1 MWQYGQNRICL
12 GDGEQIHLIDMQV
25 INDEFALWQV
35 ECLKGSG
42 NLNFE
47 DIKFENENGNA
58 ARPVE
63 EDSESDASEFLI
75 DDP

>member
-1 MWQYGQNRICL
+1 ML
-12 GDGEQIHLIDMQV
+12 
-25 INDEFALWQV
+25 FALQQV

-58 ARPVE
+58 AEQVE
-63 EDSESDASEFLI
+63 EDSESDASEVLI